1 MLELILLL
9 PLSFTIPT
17 IFAWKLFEKA
27 GRKGWETIIP
37 YYNLY
42 VFLLIIKKPKWWL
55 ALLFFPF
62 LNVFIYM
69 LMLVELVKCFNK
81 FSLGEQFL
89 SVVIPFVYLPYLGMK
104 DDEEYIDPSDR
115 PEIKKSF
122 SREWIDAIVFAVV
135 AATIIRTFLL
145 EAYTIPTSSMEKSL
159 LVGDYLFVSKI
170 TFGPKAPNTPLSFPF
185 VHHTLP
191 WTKDV
196 KSYVEWIKFPY
207 FRFPGF
213 KNVEHNDAVVFNYP
227 AGDTVSTR
235 FQSNQSYYSL
245 VKQYGRKRI
254 WSDKRNFGDI
264 VVRPVDKRENYVKR
278 CIGLPGDT
286 LSIINRQVYL
296 NGEKAI
302 NPEKLQ
308 YQYLVT
314 TNGVGIS
321 NNVKEK
327 FDITNIKST
336 KRPGKFIMV
345 LTDEAKNELLKLPN
359 VKSIEV
365 YNEDA
370 GLWRPEIF
378 PYDSAYKWNRD
389 NYGPLYI
396 PKKGV
401 PINLTIKNL
410 PKYERLIKTYEGN
423 SLVVKNDKIFINGN
437 ETNTY
442 TPNLNYYWMMG
453 DNRHNSADSRYWGFV
468 PEDHIVGRP
477 EFIWLSLDPDPKKS
491 IFNGKIRWKRL
502 FSVVDNGL

>member
-1 MLELILLL
+1 MLELIILL
-9 PLSFTIPT
+9 PLLFTIPT

-27 GRKGWETIIP
+27 DRKGWETLIP

-42 VFLLIIKKPKWWL
+42 VFLKIIKKPMWWM

-62 LNVFIYM
+62 LNVFMYM

-89 SVVIPFVYLPYLGMK
+89 SVVFPFIYLPYLGMK
-104 DDEEYIDPSDR
+104 ENEVYINPSDR
-115 PEIKKSF
+115 PERKKSF
-122 SREWIDAIVFAVV
+122 TREWVDAIIFAVV

-170 TFGPKAPNTPLSFPF
+170 TYGPKAPNTPLSFPF

-191 WTKDV
+191 GTETV

-207 FRFPGF
+207 HRFAGF
-213 KNVEHNDAVVFNYP
+213 KNVDHNDAVVFNYP

-235 FQSNQSYYSL
+235 FQSNVSYYTL
-245 VKQYGRKRI
+245 VDQYGRERV
-254 WSDKRNFGDI
+254 WTDKRNFGDI

-286 LSIINRQVYL
+286 LSIVNHQVYL
-296 NGEKAI
+296 DGKKAI

-308 YQYLVT
+308 YQYMVT
-314 TNGVGIS
+314 TNGSSI
-321 NNVKEK
+321 NQKILNKY
-327 FDITNIKST
+327 DITESFRGNK
-336 KRPGKFIMV
+336 PGQFIFM
-345 LTDEAKNELLKLPN
+345 LTDEAQRELKKLPIVTN
-359 VKSIEV
+359 VEIFNDE
-365 YNEDA
+365 A
-370 GLWRPEIF
+370 GLWKPETF

-389 NYGPLYI
+389 NFGPLYI
-396 PKKGV
+396 PKKDV
-401 PINLTIKNL
+401 PISLTIKNL
-410 PKYERLIKTYEGN
+410 PIYERLIVTYEGN
-423 SLVVKNDKIFINGN
+423 DLKTVNGKIFINEE
-437 ETNTY
+437 ETTTY

-468 PEDHIVGRP
+468 PEDHIVGRA
-477 EFIWLSLDPDPKKS
+477 EFVWLSLDPNKS
-491 IFNGKIRWKRL
+491 LFDGKIRWNRL
-502 FSVVDNGL
+502 FSVVD

>member
-27 GRKGWETIIP
+27 GRKGWETLIP

-42 VFLLIIKKPKWWL
+42 VFLLIIKKPKWWM

-81 FSLGEQFL
+81 FALWQQFL
-89 SVVIPFVYLPYLGMK
+89 AVIVPFIYLPYLSFQ
-104 DDEEYIDPSDR
+104 DTDLYIDPSNR

-122 SREWIDAIVFAVV
+122 TREWIDAIVFAVV
-135 AATIIRTFLL
+135 AATIIRMFLL

-170 TFGPKAPNTPLSFPF
+170 TYGPKAPNTPLSFPF

-191 WTKDV
+191 GTTDI
-196 KSYVEWIKFPY
+196 KSYVEWIKFPFY
-207 FRFPGF
+207 RFAGF
-213 KNVEHNDAVVFNYP
+213 KDVEHNDAVVFNYP

-235 FQSNQSYYSL
+235 FQSNASYYSL
-245 VKQYGRKRI
+245 IKEYGRDRV
-254 WSDKRNFGDI
+254 WTDKRNFGDI

-286 LSIINRQVYL
+286 LSIVNRQVYL
-296 NGEKAI
+296 NGKEAI

-308 YQYLVT
+308 YQYHVT
-314 TNGVGIS
+314 TDGSSINPRVLD
-321 NNVKEK
+321 KL
-327 FDITNIKST
+327 DITETYRGSK
-336 KRPGKFIMV
+336 PGEFVFVITEDV
-345 LTDEAKNELLKLPN
+345 KNELQKLPI

-365 YNEDA
+365 FNDKL
-370 GLWRPEIF
+370 GDWKPEIF
-378 PYDSAYKWNRD
+378 PNDAEYKWNRD
-389 NYGPLYI
+389 NFGPLYI
-396 PKKGV
+396 PQAGV

-410 PKYERLIKTYEGN
+410 PIYERLIKTYEGN
-423 SLVVKNDKIFINGN
+423 NLEVKNGKIYINGI
-437 ETNTY
+437 ETTTY
-442 TPNLNYYWMMG
+442 TPTLNYYWMMG

-468 PEDHIVGRP
+468 PEDHIVGRA
-477 EFIWLSLDPDPKKS
+477 EFIWLSLDKNKS
-491 IFNGKIRWKRL
+491 WLDGKIRWDRI
-502 FSVVDNGL
+502 FSIVK